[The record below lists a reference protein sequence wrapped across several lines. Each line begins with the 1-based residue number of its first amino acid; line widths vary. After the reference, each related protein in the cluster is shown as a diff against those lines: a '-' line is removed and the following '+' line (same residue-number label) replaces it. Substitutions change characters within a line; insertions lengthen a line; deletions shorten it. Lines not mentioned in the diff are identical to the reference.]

1 MKRIILVST
10 IILCILLAGCQ
21 KIVEEE
27 TFEVTAV
34 VAEKE
39 YKSSYTTYTPMRVG
53 KVTMMSPQFHPAK
66 YNVTIVYEDMAQ
78 TFNNQALYEK
88 VSKGDTITV
97 ILYHGY
103 NEDRELV
110 KKELLLPG

>member
-10 IILCILLAGCQ
+10 IILCILLTGCQ

-27 TFEVTAV
+27 TFEVNAV
-34 VAEKE
+34 VTEKD
-39 YKSSYTTYTPMRVG
+39 YQGSYTTYIPMRVG

-66 YNVTIVYEDMAQ
+66 HNVTITYEDISQ
-78 TFNNQALYEK
+78 TFNNEELYEK
-88 VSKGDTITV
+88 VSEGDTITV

-110 KKELLLPG
+110 KKELLLPE